1 MSGVVKF
8 SLSVFSNVSAR
19 IVPMTSIAPCFGN
32 GAICPRLPSI
42 HIRRNCSGLTLIHET
57 KRNAHNQK
65 V

>member
-1 MSGVVKF
+1 
-8 SLSVFSNVSAR
+8 
-19 IVPMTSIAPCFGN
+19 MTSIAPCFGN